1 MRAGLVALGGSRR
14 EFVSCFFQLLEAAC
28 IPWAVAPAL
37 QSLLLLYII
46 FPITLS
52 DLLASFLWRPLW
64 LHLVPSGQPGRTS
77 SSQDL
82 SFNHTCNV
90 LLPYKVTLLGFR
102 DWGVDIFV
110 GTIIQLTMI
119 CYLVPKDSSI
129 FHMQKTFTSL
139 QNPPKSQPIIPSNQ
153 SPKYHLN
160 ITSSKVPNL
169 II

>member
-1 MRAGLVALGGSRR
+1 MRVGLVAFGGSRK
-14 EFVSCFFQLLEAAC
+14 EFVSCFFQLLEAAR
-28 IPWAVAPAL
+28 IPWAVDPAL

-64 LHLVPSGQPGRTS
+64 LHLVPSGQSGRNL

-82 SFNHTCNV
+82 SFNHINV
-90 LLPYKVTLLGFR
+90 LLPYKVTLLGSR

-119 CYLVPKDSSI
+119 CHLVPKDSSI
-129 FHMQKTFTSL
+129 FHMQNTFTSF
-139 QNPPKSQPIIPSNQ
+139 QNPPKSQPIIASTQ